1 MRVTYN
7 PSDIAPT
14 VAYFDTEARLDVPD
28 VLRQISW
35 YKSQGMVKPEVEH
48 EVDRPALCRA
58 AAGQIVFGL
67 VTITD

>member
-35 YKSQGMVKPEVEH
+35 YKSQGMVKPEVDGASFIDKRY
-48 EVDRPALCRA
+48 VVPLDK
-58 AAGQIVFGL
+58 
-67 VTITD
+67 